1 MDSSVLGK
9 RSLVGVVF
17 LFLMS
22 SLAQLSFGAV
32 HKVGESAG
40 WTTIANVD
48 YKQWAISKSFQL
60 GDIIVFEYN
69 SQFHNV
75 MRVTHAEYKSCNVSS
90 PVTTHTSGNDS
101 IVIDTHG
108 HHFFV
113 CGAPGHCQAGQKV
126 DINVP
131 RAPSVAPG
139 PLGSA
144 SPSASATPAP
154 PLAPGAPAPSSG
166 ASLSA
171 PLITPFRK
179 LGSMLLL
186 QLACIVVGMF

>member
-1 MDSSVLGK
+1 MDSVLEK
-9 RSLVGVVF
+9 RSLVVVF
-17 LFLMS
+17 LFLVS
-22 SLAQLSFGAV
+22 NLAQFSFGAV

-48 YKQWAISKSFQL
+48 YKQWAISKSFQV

-90 PVTTHTSGNDS
+90 PITTHTSGNDS

-131 RAPSVAPG
+131 RAPSVAAPS
-139 PLGSA
+139 PLG
-144 SPSASATPAP
+144 SASATPAP
-154 PLAPGAPAPSSG
+154 PLAPGAPPPSSG

-171 PLITPFRK
+171 PLTIPFGK
-179 LGSMLLL
+179 LGCML
-186 QLACIVVGMF
+186 LACIVVGLF